1 MKVTTSNGCIH
12 LDQSY
17 GIGLFDQGCEERCQC
32 FPNGTVQCD
41 TRCQPPLHPIGS
53 TAGDKHCV
61 EQKVPGGDECCVRGK
76 ITLGYKKSWKVQ
88 NYFIN
93 EKRFQNFV
101 VCTIFKLFNTL
112 QWREILLWKVHQLTS
127 AVVTKYFF
135 HENQTLPMH

>member
-1 MKVTTSNGCIH
+1 MALFKAAGGKIELVFLYFKNFFFSYAKFREIQLQVSNIYIFKFLLKVTTSNGCIH

-76 ITLGYKKSWKVQ
+76 ITLGYKKS
-88 NYFIN
+88 
-93 EKRFQNFV
+93 
-101 VCTIFKLFNTL
+101 
-112 QWREILLWKVHQLTS
+112 
-127 AVVTKYFF
+127 
-135 HENQTLPMH
+135 